1 MSSHS
6 SPKVQLTFGLVFCIR
21 YIGIMSIAIGSNLS
35 GTGTS
40 AIAFDKL
47 RIGVDTSN
55 NANIAITQI
64 VVENE

>member
-1 MSSHS
+1 
-6 SPKVQLTFGLVFCIR
+6 
-21 YIGIMSIAIGSNLS
+21 MSIAIGSNLS